1 MRAQSVGK
9 CLKPPIDWN
18 DQSQP
23 ESISVET
30 FVHATVAKLK
40 SLCCS
45 EGASRLSKVRLS
57 AFIRLGFPLH
67 FAPCVCVWAWE
78 VKWGIAHVI
87 ISHLWTRCKQQKPTA
102 LFKHLLAMLEDS
114 CVHETSWVE
123 SNLRKLAVCKVW
135 NPSFSE
141 FVQVG
146 DHTIEQNSK
155 KPVPRI

>member
-67 FAPCVCVWAWE
+67 FAPCVCVCGRGKSSE
-78 VKWGIAHVI
+78 
-87 ISHLWTRCKQQKPTA
+87 A
-102 LFKHLLAMLEDS
+102 LHMLLFL
-114 CVHETSWVE
+114 TY
-123 SNLRKLAVCKVW
+123 
-135 NPSFSE
+135 
-141 FVQVG
+141 
-146 DHTIEQNSK
+146 EQDVNSK
-155 KPVPRI
+155 NQLHCSNISLPCWKTVASMKPPGLKAT